1 METKQTVKQQTQKN
15 SKDIAEI
22 KCTLNRLENNH
33 ITHIEKDIKIL
44 TDRTTSMEAK
54 LWWILSILVAS
65 TVVGIMGERILSVL

>member
-1 METKQTVKQQTQKN
+1 METKLTVKQRTEKN
-15 SKDIAEI
+15 SEDIAEI

-33 ITHIEKDIKIL
+33 ITHIEKDIKVL
-44 TDRTTSMEAK
+44 TDRTTSMESK